1 MLTGCQWRFVTVGLC
16 KDLTVQHLNG
26 NSAAFIIR
34 NYTKNNRYWD
44 PDSPP
49 TLHTCESFFKW
60 TDFSFEKCV
69 ILLKECENVYMG

>member
-1 MLTGCQWRFVTVGLC
+1 MGLC

-26 NSAAFIIR
+26 NFAAFIIR

-44 PDSPP
+44 PDSPS
-49 TLHTCESFFKW
+49 TLHTCESFFKR
-60 TDFSFEKCV
+60 TAFSFEKCV